1 MIIYVLKEKISFNYP
16 SFSHINL
23 NNIVYCMHAIFIV
36 TTHKY
41 LQRVSCREVYVLH
54 TYSLCTMSWA
64 YLFLEIRWSP
74 LELKSRKKKHWC
86 LVDIWWRDLQPMK
99 LMICFLSGI
108 VKSKI
113 WRRCCC
119 WRRWCAPLSDDVFV
133 DLEIIVDVSF
143 PKLFFISIFLDEQLI
158 LNSIWKSRLI
168 NIETY
173 ICPDTY

>member
-1 MIIYVLKEKISFNYP
+1 MARRRYFSFYRKSRSIIKWIIYVLKEKISFNYP

-74 LELKSRKKKHWC
+74 LELKSRKKKTLMLGWH
-86 LVDIWWRDLQPMK
+86 LVKRPPADEADDL
-99 LMICFLSGI
+99 F
-108 VKSKI
+108 
-113 WRRCCC
+113 
-119 WRRWCAPLSDDVFV
+119 FV
-133 DLEIIVDVSF
+133 WNREIQDLEKMLLLKTMMRTSLWWCFCWSRNNSWCFF
-143 PKLFFISIFLDEQLI
+143 PKIVFYFNISWWAT
-158 LNSIWKSRLI
+158 NS
-168 NIETY
+168 
-173 ICPDTY
+173 